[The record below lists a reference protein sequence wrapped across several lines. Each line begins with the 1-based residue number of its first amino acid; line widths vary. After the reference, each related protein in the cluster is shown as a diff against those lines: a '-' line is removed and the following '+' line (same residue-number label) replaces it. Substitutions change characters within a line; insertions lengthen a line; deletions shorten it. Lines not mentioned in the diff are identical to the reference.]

1 VWAIPGEIAES
12 LAALGLRGSQGLDAN
27 EGASRIKALSGSCLS
42 GPKTP
47 TGNAVRG
54 LRFLSEI
61 PQDEPKA
68 VRSGLKSKR
77 SKKNLCQK
85 GAIVPKEN
93 ITTGIYIDRDLHEII
108 QNYLSAAN
116 CRSRNEFINQA
127 IRFYIAY
134 LQKES
139 DAEFLTPALE
149 SVLSGMLGGLENRL
163 ARLLFK
169 LAVELSMTMHVLA
182 AQSDVDED
190 TLRRLRGYCV
200 DEVKRL
206 GGRISFD
213 KAWEHQK
220 E

>member
-1 VWAIPGEIAES
+1 LPNEKKRAAFYGETELLKIA
-12 LAALGLRGSQGLDAN
+12 D
-27 EGASRIKALSGSCLS
+27 C
-42 GPKTP
+42 
-47 TGNAVRG
+47 
-54 LRFLSEI
+54 
-61 PQDEPKA
+61 
-68 VRSGLKSKR
+68 
-77 SKKNLCQK
+77 
-85 GAIVPKEN
+85 
-93 ITTGIYIDRDLHEII
+93 
-108 QNYLSAAN
+108 YLSAAN

-127 IRFYIAY
+127 IRFYIAF

-149 SVLSGMLGGLENRL
+149 SVLSGMLDGVENRM

-206 GGRISFD
+206 GGKISFD